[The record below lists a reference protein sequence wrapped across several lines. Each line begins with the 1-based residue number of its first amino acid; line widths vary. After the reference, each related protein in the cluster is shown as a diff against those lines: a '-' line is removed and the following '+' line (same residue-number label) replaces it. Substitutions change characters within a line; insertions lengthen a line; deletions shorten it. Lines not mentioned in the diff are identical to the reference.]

1 MFTKEWQTYV
11 PPTAVPY
18 RSQILYRKP
27 RSSPQVTMTLPEEA
41 RRKHYQDQISRGIKN
56 IRTKTEKET
65 LRELTENAK
74 GKEKAQNNFLFKVQ
88 GKQNLTCVL
97 SK

>member
-1 MFTKEWQTYV
+1 MFTKEWQTHV
-11 PPTAVPY
+11 PPAAVPY
-18 RSQILYRKP
+18 QSRILYLRP
-27 RSSPQVTMTLPEEA
+27 RSSPQVTTTLPEEA

-56 IRTKTEKET
+56 IQTKTEKET

-88 GKQNLTCVL
+88 GE
-97 SK
+97 